1 MYVVRTYY
9 LYLRA
14 AASGYMWFEA
24 MDLASR
30 IIDFARLQGNGGAV
44 AALTAESFSLGIKDC
59 RESGIIS

>member
-9 LYLRA
+9 LYLHA

-30 IIDFARLQGNGGAV
+30 IIDFARLQWRGSR
-44 AALTAESFSLGIKDC
+44 ALAAESFSLGIKDC

>member
-30 IIDFARLQGNGGAV
+30 IIDFARLQGNGGA
-44 AALTAESFSLGIKDC
+44 AAESFSLGIKDC